1 MQALAL
7 KASQMG
13 IMSAEQ
19 RHTEAQRLAGLW
31 SRISRQHLSSG
42 QGCACGFGGGLILQG
57 ASFELDIIE
66 FVLED
71 AKKQGFHQIGPFI
84 DATCKR
90 GPDRYSLP
98 DLLDAVAT
106 PHASAQISAKELNF
120 ILTKLAMVLSS
131 MDEAHNRRFACD

>member
-1 MQALAL
+1 MVALAL
-7 KASQMG
+7 KAPQMS
-13 IMSAEQ
+13 MSAEQ
-19 RHTEAQRLAGLW
+19 RHMEAQRLAGLW

-66 FVLED
+66 FVLGD
-71 AKKQGFHQIGPFI
+71 AKKQGYTDVEPFV
-84 DATCKR
+84 DAVSKR

-98 DLLDAVAT
+98 DLFDAIGKYDCALAREPEQLD
-106 PHASAQISAKELNF
+106 F
-120 ILTKLAMVLSS
+120 ILAKIAGVLES

>member
-1 MQALAL
+1 MQALTL
-7 KASQMG
+7 KADHMT

-19 RHTEAQRLAGLW
+19 RHAEGQRLAGLW

-66 FVLED
+66 FLIED
-71 AKKQGFHQIGPFI
+71 AKKLAYTEIEPFI
-84 DATCKR
+84 NAVSKR

-98 DLLDAVAT
+98 DLL
-106 PHASAQISAKELNF
+106 SAIEKTDCTLAAPQVDF
-120 ILTKLAMVLSS
+120 ILEKLAGIFSS
-131 MDEAHNRRFACD
+131 MDDAHSRRFACD